1 MATDE
6 AARDVVEVTN
16 WQACYNSGDN
26 EIVLSCTVS
35 ILDASASI
43 TGAGLILV
51 DRTGKTLSSSYAN
64 FDGSKSVDLSLD
76 VPPNGIGVGDFVM
89 GVATGE
95 AAGQHYFEE
104 QKLQV
109 SKC

>member
-1 MATDE
+1 MASDE
-6 AARDVVEVTN
+6 KGRDVVKVTD

-26 EIVLSCTVS
+26 EIVLSCKVS
-35 ILDASASI
+35 TLDGSASI

-51 DRTGKTLSSSYAN
+51 DRAGKTLSSSYAD
-64 FDGSKSVDLSLD
+64 FDGSKSVALSLD
-76 VPPNGIGVGDFVM
+76 VPPNGIRVEDFVM

-104 QKLQV
+104 KKLQV
-109 SKC
+109 TKC